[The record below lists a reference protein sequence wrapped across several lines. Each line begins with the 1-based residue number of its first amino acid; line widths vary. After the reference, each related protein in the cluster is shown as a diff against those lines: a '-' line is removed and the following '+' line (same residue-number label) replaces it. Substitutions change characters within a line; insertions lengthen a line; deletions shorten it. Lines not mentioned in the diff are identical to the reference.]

1 MKHGFIMHEPNN
13 QFGYFGWPS
22 ITRLES
28 GRLVVVASGYRF
40 KHLCPFGKIVMSY
53 SDDDGLS
60 WSQPK
65 IIYNSPLDDRDA
77 GIISKGKQVLI
88 TTFNN
93 SKAVQ
98 YDASLRYETEEDRK
112 IMDAQT
118 DTISNNDE
126 ATYLG
131 SWILVSNDG
140 GNTIRYSYK
149 MPITSPH
156 GPILLENGNYFYVGR
171 SFKSEIHNENQLEEG
186 IYFMESTDGVIWTDP
201 IKIDTNF
208 ENYYF
213 YEPHAVEVES
223 GKILVSIRVQKKDSD
238 LFTIFQTYIKN
249 NKQLFPLKETNIEGS
264 PPHLMKHSSGK
275 ILLSYGRRKSPFGI
289 RVSSSNDDGITFSS
303 EYVLRND
310 GLDWDLGYPATIERK
325 DGSLIT
331 VYYLRETDEKLTSIS
346 YTIWNL
352 KEGI

>member
-1 MKHGFIMHEPNN
+1 MKHGFIMHEPENK
-13 QFGYFGWPS
+13 FGYFGWPS

-60 WSQPK
+60 WSKPK

-77 GIISKGKQVLI
+77 GIVSKGSQVLI

-98 YDASLRYETEEDRK
+98 YDASFRYEKEEDRK
-112 IMDAQT
+112 IMDSKT
-118 DTISNNDE
+118 DTISDAEE
-126 ATYLG
+126 AFYLG
-131 SWILVSNDG
+131 SWILVSNDEG
-140 GNTIRYSYK
+140 STISHSYK
-149 MPITSPH
+149 VPITSPH
-156 GPILLENGNYFYVGR
+156 GPILLKNGNYFYVGR

-186 IYFMESTDGVIWTDP
+186 IYFMESSDGINWTKP
-201 IKIDTNF
+201 VKINTNI

-213 YEPHAVEVES
+213 YEPHAIEVEN
-223 GKILVSIRVQKKDSD
+223 GKVLISIRVQKKDTD
-238 LFTIFQTYIKN
+238 LFTIYQTYIKDS
-249 NKQLFPLKETNIEGS
+249 KQLSKLEDTNIEGS
-264 PPHLMKHSSGK
+264 PPHLMKHSNGN
-275 ILLSYGRRKSPFGI
+275 ILLSYGRRKHPFGI
-289 RVSSSNDDGITFSS
+289 RVSESADAGKTYLNNYILRDDG
-303 EYVLRND
+303 V
-310 GLDWDLGYPATIERK
+310 DWDLGYPATIERN
-325 DGSLIT
+325 DGSLLT
-331 VYYLRETDEKLTSIS
+331 VYYLREIGEKLPSIS